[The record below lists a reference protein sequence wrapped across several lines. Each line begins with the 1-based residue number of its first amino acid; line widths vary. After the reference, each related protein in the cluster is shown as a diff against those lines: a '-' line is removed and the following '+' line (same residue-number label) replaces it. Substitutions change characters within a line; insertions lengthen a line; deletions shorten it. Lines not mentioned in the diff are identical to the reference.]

1 MSRAMPDSEHSSGN
15 PASGIRN
22 LPAVIPSHESPERDG
37 LFTRLAR
44 ALFGW
49 RSGTT
54 RADLQ
59 VVLEAA
65 IPGETGVSAAERKM
79 LRNILALHERRIED
93 VMVPRADIIA
103 VQQDISLGELIKVF
117 QIAGHSR
124 LVVYNDTLDDPIGLV
139 HIRDLI
145 AFMATRAEVAAKK
158 NVKRKK
164 PLPAGLDLKSV
175 NLAMPLSEAELI
187 REMLFVPPSMPA
199 LDLLAKMQ
207 AMRIQLALVVDEYG
221 GTDGLVSMEDVVEEI
236 VGEIEDEHDE
246 DDDPT
251 VVRQPDGSFVA
262 DARARLENVV
272 TVVGPEFELGD
283 AAQEVDTLGGYLM
296 AQSGRLPLRGELVSG
311 PPGFEIEVLD
321 SDPRR
326 VKRVRIHRR
335 TDRKIE
341 RDREG
346 RRRYSGPDVSSS
358 ASIAANEDPPA
369 EFAEP
374 DSETQSRASQETPRN
389 PTRS

>member
-1 MSRAMPDSEHSSGN
+1 MPDSDSSTGN
-15 PASGIRN
+15 IRN
-22 LPAVIPSHESPERDG
+22 LPAVIPPHDAPEREG
-37 LFTRLAR
+37 MFARLAR

-59 VVLEAA
+59 VVLDAA
-65 IPGETGVSAAERKM
+65 VPGETGVSAAERRM
-79 LRNILALHERRIED
+79 LRNILALRERRIED
-93 VMVPRADIIA
+93 VMVPRADIVAI
-103 VQQDISLGELIKVF
+103 QQDISLGELVKVF
-117 QIAGHSR
+117 QIAAHSR
-124 LVVYNDTLDDPIGLV
+124 LVVYNDTLDDPLGIV

-145 AFMATRAEVAAKK
+145 AFMAIRAAVTPEK

-175 NLAMPLSEAELI
+175 DLAMPLSEAGLV
-187 REMLFVPPSMPA
+187 RQMLFVPPSMPA

-251 VVRQPDGSFVA
+251 VVRQPDGSFIA
-262 DARARLENVV
+262 DARARLEDVV
-272 TVVGPEFELGD
+272 MVVGPEFELGD

-296 AQSGRLPLRGELVSG
+296 AQGGRLPLRGELVSG
-311 PPGFEIEVLD
+311 PTGFEIEVLD

-326 VKRVRIHRR
+326 IKRVRIHRR

-346 RRRYSGPDVSSS
+346 RRRYSGSDVPNAAAGAA
-358 ASIAANEDPPA
+358 ASDDLPVEPAGRDP
-369 EFAEP
+369 
-374 DSETQSRASQETPRN
+374 QSQSKASQETPKN

>member
-1 MSRAMPDSEHSSGN
+1 M
-15 PASGIRN
+15 
-22 LPAVIPSHESPERDG
+22 
-37 LFTRLAR
+37 
-44 ALFGW
+44 
-49 RSGTT
+49 
-54 RADLQ
+54 
-59 VVLEAA
+59 
-65 IPGETGVSAAERKM
+65 
-79 LRNILALHERRIED
+79 
-93 VMVPRADIIA
+93 
-103 VQQDISLGELIKVF
+103 F
-117 QIAGHSR
+117 QIAAHSR

-145 AFMATRAEVAAKK
+145 AFMATRAEVAAEK

-246 DDDPT
+246 EDEPT
-251 VVRQPDGSFVA
+251 VVRQPDGSFTA
-262 DARARLENVV
+262 DARARLEDVV

-296 AQSGRLPLRGELVSG
+296 AQGGRLPLRGELVSG

-326 VKRVRIHRR
+326 IKRVRIHRR

-346 RRRYSGPDVSSS
+346 RRRYSGPDVPTS
-358 ASIAANEDPPA
+358 ASIAANENPPA

-374 DSETQSRASQETPRN
+374 DSETQSRASQETPKN